1 MSLEA
6 NQTATEVEVS
16 QQDTP
21 NSGAL
26 LDDDLELHRW
36 YDRYLTKWNSFL
48 LTVII
53 PSLICA
59 FYYAFIASSQ
69 YVAETRMIVRTIGV
83 SEQFSTSE
91 DREGRSIIGGDSL
104 TQDSYIVANFLE
116 SPEIV
121 RTLSDRIGLRELFS
135 KDSIDF
141 ISRLSPDASF
151 ETLHKF
157 WNNQIDTYVDGPS
170 GIIIVTIRAFTP
182 EESVEI
188 MNAALA
194 AADEMIE
201 RISEKAKQDLVARA
215 ETDVRASLSE
225 YQTAL
230 MELRVYQNKTGVLD
244 PVSTGKLAISV
255 ISTLLEEKLS
265 LTVELNAMKAANAG
279 DSAKARQLERAV
291 EALESEIQLRR
302 DSLAGQSSTGVQ
314 LSDQLTEFS
323 RLETRRVVTEAIYE
337 ANVRNL
343 DTAKSTALRRTTFVS
358 VFSQAQRPEKSKYPA
373 RFSAWIIFTLGM
385 FTLWVTATL
394 VWMSIADHRA

>member
-1 MSLEA
+1 MSLDA
-6 NQTATEVEVS
+6 NQTATEVEIS
-16 QQDTP
+16 QEESL
-21 NSGAL
+21 NSGAM
-26 LDDDLELHRW
+26 LDDDLELRSW

-48 LTVII
+48 LVVIL
-53 PSLICA
+53 PSLLCA
-59 FYYAFIASSQ
+59 VYYAFIASSQ

-83 SEQFSTSE
+83 SEQFTTSE

-121 RTLSDRIGLRELFS
+121 RTLNDRIGLKAKFS
-135 KDSIDF
+135 RDDIDF
-141 ISRLSPDASF
+141 LSRLSPNASF

-188 MNAALA
+188 MNAALTA
-194 AADEMIE
+194 ANEMID
-201 RISEKAKQDLVARA
+201 RISEKAKRDLVVRA
-215 ETDVRASLSE
+215 EKDVRASLAE

-230 MELRVYQNKTGVLD
+230 KDLRIYQNETGVLD

-279 DSAKARQLERAV
+279 DSAKVRQLERAV
-291 EALESEIQLRR
+291 QAIDSEIQLRR
-302 DSLAGQSSTGVQ
+302 ESLAGQSATGDQ

-323 RLETRRVVTEAIYE
+323 RLETRRVVTEAIYQ